1 MRNSTQLKHPQC
13 LRLAA
18 SHRWQRDLIPV
29 PQMSDLNF
37 CCLILSLIFSV
48 RQNRGQ
54 IYHLGNP
61 TCPAKYNVDEKIIG
75 CQEKLGSNISD
86 SSLLLRRPAPLFL
99 SSVACWAVVYMK
111 TWKIYGP
118 PALVHMKKGQ
128 CGLLTHT
135 DPSWLMIQECIRASG
150 AFYFD
155 VVVPGRWTENK

>member
-1 MRNSTQLKHPQC
+1 MSNSTQLKHPQC

-37 CCLILSLIFSV
+37 CCLILSLIFSL

-61 TCPAKYNVDEKIIG
+61 TCPAKYNVDEKISG

-86 SSLLLRRPAPLFL
+86 SS
-99 SSVACWAVVYMK
+99 
-111 TWKIYGP
+111 
-118 PALVHMKKGQ
+118 
-128 CGLLTHT
+128 
-135 DPSWLMIQECIRASG
+135 
-150 AFYFD
+150 
-155 VVVPGRWTENK
+155 